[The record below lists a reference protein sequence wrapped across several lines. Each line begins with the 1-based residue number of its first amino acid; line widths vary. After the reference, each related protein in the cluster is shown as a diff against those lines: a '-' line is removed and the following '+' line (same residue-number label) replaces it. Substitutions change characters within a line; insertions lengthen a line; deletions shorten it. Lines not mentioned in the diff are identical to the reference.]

1 MADQKFNFP
10 TEVIKLPSKGLVYA
24 KENPLSSGEI
34 EMKYMTAREEDILT
48 NSNYIQ
54 KGIVFD
60 KLFQSMIVSK
70 IDYSELIAG
79 DRDAIMVASRILGY
93 GKNYQIKYTHPI
105 TGIEED
111 VDIDLTTLKEKDV
124 DFSLFNNSNEFS
136 FTLPN
141 TNNEITFKILTQKDE
156 AEIEKEIQSLKKINV
171 SNDITVRLKQQ
182 ILSVNG
188 NRDKKFIRDFID
200 NGLLAVDSIEFRKY
214 VKKMSPGIDF
224 TFNFVGSDGYVEEG
238 VSLNVGL
245 SFFYPK
251 L

>member
-1 MADQKFNFP
+1 MSEQKFSFP
-10 TEVIKLPSKGLVYA
+10 TEVVKLPSKGLVYP
-24 KENPLSSGEI
+24 KESPLSSGEI
-34 EMKYMTAREEDILT
+34 EMKYMTAKEEDILT

-70 IDYSELIAG
+70 INYNELIAG
-79 DRDAIMVASRILGY
+79 DRDAIMLASRILGY
-93 GKNYQIKYTHPI
+93 GKNYQIKQPHPV
-105 TGIEED
+105 TGVEEEIS
-111 VDIDLTTLKEKDV
+111 IDLTTLKEKEV
-124 DFSLFNNSNEFS
+124 DLSLFNNNNEFS

-141 TNNEITFKILTQKDE
+141 TNNQITFKILTQKDE
-156 AEIEKEIQSLKKINV
+156 EEIEKEVQSLKKINV

-188 NRDKKFIRDFID
+188 NTDKKFIRDFID
-200 NGLLAVDSIEFRKY
+200 NGLLAIDSIEFRKY
-214 VKKMSPGIDF
+214 AKKMSPGIDF
-224 TFNFVGSDGYVEEG
+224 TFTFVGSDGYVEEG
-238 VSLNVGL
+238 VSLPIGI

>member
-1 MADQKFNFP
+1 MADQKFSFP
-10 TEVIKLPSKGLVYA
+10 TEVIKLPSKGLVYP
-24 KENPLSSGEI
+24 KESALSSGEI

-60 KLFQSMIVSK
+60 KLFQSMIVTK
-70 IDYSELIAG
+70 IEYSELIAG

-93 GKNYQIKYTHPI
+93 GKNYQIKYAHPI
-105 TGIEED
+105 TGVEED
-111 VDIDLTTLKEKDV
+111 VDIDLTTLKEKEV
-124 DFSLFNNSNEFS
+124 DLSLFNNVNEFS

-141 TNNEITFKILTQKDE
+141 TNNEITFKLLTQKDE
-156 AEIEKEIQSLKKINV
+156 DEIEKEIQSLKKINV

-188 NRDKKFIRDFID
+188 NRDKKFIRDFVD
-200 NGLLAVDSIEFRKY
+200 NGLLAVDSVEFRKY
-214 VKKMSPGIDF
+214 VKRMSPGIDF
-224 TFNFVGSDGYVEEG
+224 VFNFVGSDGYVEEG
-238 VSLNVGL
+238 VSLPVGL

>member
-1 MADQKFNFP
+1 MSEQKFSFP
-10 TEVIKLPSKGLVYA
+10 TEVVKLPSKGLVYP
-24 KENPLSSGEI
+24 KESPLSSGEI

-79 DRDAIMVASRILGY
+79 DRDAIMLASRILGY

-105 TGIEED
+105 NGQEEE
-111 VDIDLTTLKEKDV
+111 VEVDLTTLKEKEV
-124 DFSLFNNSNEFS
+124 DISLFNNINEFT
-136 FTLPN
+136 FVLPN

-156 AEIEKEIQSLKKINV
+156 TEIEKEIQSLKKINV
-171 SNDITVRLKQQ
+171 SNDITSRLKQQ

-200 NGLLAVDSIEFRKY
+200 NGLLAIDSIEFRKY
-214 VKKMSPGIDF
+214 VKKISPGIDF
-224 TFNFVGSDGYVEEG
+224 SFNFEGSDGYVEEG
-238 VSLNVGL
+238 VSLPIGI

-251 L
+251 F